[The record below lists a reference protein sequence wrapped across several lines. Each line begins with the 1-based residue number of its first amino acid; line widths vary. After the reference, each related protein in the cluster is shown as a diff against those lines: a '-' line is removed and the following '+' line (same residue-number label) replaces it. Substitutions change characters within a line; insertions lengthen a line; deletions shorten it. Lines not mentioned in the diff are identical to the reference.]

1 MVDISDFNMVEA
13 ICSTGSLTKAAEALF
28 VSQPTLSKRLARLE
42 DELGAKLFHRAPS
55 GLRPTSI
62 ANFLEYAYAAPPLQG
77 TIASPVPRGLERRR
91 LSSDN
96 YTLLKKVVLET
107 DYVCGGPM
115 EVFGAEL
122 EAGALRIIPN
132 TPSVEWC
139 SACLFRTEALETP
152 LVKLFV
158 EVLLECRDRYLR
170 SREPR

>member
-1 MVDISDFNMVEA
+1 MASIERQVER
-13 ICSTGSLTKAAEALF
+13 IL
-28 VSQPTLSKRLARLE
+28 
-42 DELGAKLFHRAPS
+42 DHD
-55 GLRPTSI
+55 
-62 ANFLEYAYAAPPLQG
+62 QG
-77 TIASPVPRGLERRR
+77 EVRIGVGPIIEQV
-91 LSSDN
+91 
-96 YTLLKKVVLET
+96 LLPDVLIQIKKVVLET

-132 TPSVEWC
+132 TPSVEWR